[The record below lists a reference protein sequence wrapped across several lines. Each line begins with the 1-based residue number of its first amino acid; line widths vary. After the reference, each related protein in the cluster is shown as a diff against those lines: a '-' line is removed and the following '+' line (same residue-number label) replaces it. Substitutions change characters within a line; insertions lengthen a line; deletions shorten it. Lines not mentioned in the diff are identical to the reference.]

1 MSDFL
6 LIRLSSLGDIIHTLP
21 AFSALRKSFLE
32 AKITWAV
39 EASGKEILELV
50 PGIDQIL
57 VCTKNLLAAGFR
69 MRKKVNIALDFQG
82 LLKSA
87 ILALFSGANRRL
99 GFNRLNLK
107 EPLARFFYT
116 ESIPAVDEYAHHVV
130 YKNLCLLEPLGIK
143 PDLGIQSF
151 DFPLQIPPELKNQVQ
166 EKLQVNGYSAN
177 QPLLVF
183 NVGASW
189 PSKRLSAPFW
199 VEVINGTKE
208 KVGSGKNLLLLW
220 GNEEELS
227 LARAVQEKTEVFLIP
242 FLSVKEVVGLVSLT
256 SLLVSGDTFALQV
269 AGALNIPCVGLFGPT
284 SPIRNGP
291 FRPHDAII
299 YAGVDCS
306 PCYYRTCTAPRC
318 WQAIDPKK
326 VIETIANQVKTY
338 VRCN

>member
-21 AFSALRKSFLE
+21 AFSALRKTFLG

-39 EASGKEILELV
+39 ESPGKEILELV

-57 VCTKNLLAAGFR
+57 VCRKNPLAAGFR
-69 MRKKVNIALDFQG
+69 TRKKATIALDFQG

-87 ILALFSGANRRL
+87 VLAFFSGAHRRL

-116 ESIPAVDEYAHHVV
+116 ETIPPVDEFAHHVI
-130 YKNLCLLEPLGIK
+130 YKNFCLLEPLGIK
-143 PDLGIQSF
+143 PELGTKSF
-151 DFPLQIPPELKNQVQ
+151 DFPLLIPSELKNQVQ
-166 EKLQVNGYSAN
+166 EKLVISGFSAG
-177 QPLLVF
+177 QPLIIF

-189 PSKRLSAPFW
+189 PSKRLSAQFW

-208 KVGSGKNLLLLW
+208 RVGSGKNLLLLW

-227 LARAVQEKTEVFLIP
+227 LAQAVQEKTDVSLIP
-242 FLSVKEVVGLVSLT
+242 FLSVKEVVALLSLT
-256 SLLVSGDTFALQV
+256 SLLISGDTFALQV

-299 YAGVDCS
+299 YADVDCS
-306 PCYYRTCTAPRC
+306 PCYYRTCAAPRC
-318 WQAIDPKK
+318 WQSIDPQK
-326 VIETIANQVKTY
+326 VIDSIANQVKTY
-338 VRCN
+338 VRGN